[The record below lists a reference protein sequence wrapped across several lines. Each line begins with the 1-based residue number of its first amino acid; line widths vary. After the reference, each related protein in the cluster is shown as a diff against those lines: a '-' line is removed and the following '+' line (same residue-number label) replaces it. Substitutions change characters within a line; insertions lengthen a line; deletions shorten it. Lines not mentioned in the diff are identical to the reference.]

1 MKFYIKK
8 VIEAKTPMEALRNE
22 KKGKGEITD
31 VWREEKKEDKKLT
44 PAIGFTVNTDNK
56 EDNNYEE

>member
-31 VWREEKKEDKKLT
+31 VWREEKKLT